1 MFFTFGPAR
10 WFFKLI
16 NCVSSHAPGAKS
28 SDASFA
34 RIVCSSERPIFLLPG
49 GHHECYKP
57 ASEKYV
63 AMWKELPGYA
73 RALLAEPDRPGSNT
87 KVFPVFTNNCEEIF
101 YSTNSWYDWTGK
113 LVREEFHDFENGK
126 LQKLVTLLP
135 KVMLA
140 FGFCF
145 LPMPVKLDLYIG
157 DPLVPEI
164 NESAI
169 EFAQRVRTA
178 TQKLIDDTRHRH
190 NDPASLKE
198 KSDRSM
204 FTMILRHPFYASYV
218 IIQNVLFWLFN
229 FALVIAFSPIILIA
243 GYFYSPRRKQKKEE

>member
-1 MFFTFGPAR
+1 
-10 WFFKLI
+10 
-16 NCVSSHAPGAKS
+16 
-28 SDASFA
+28 
-34 RIVCSSERPIFLLPG
+34 
-49 GHHECYKP
+49 
-57 ASEKYV
+57 
-63 AMWKELPGYA
+63 
-73 RALLAEPDRPGSNT
+73 
-87 KVFPVFTNNCEEIF
+87 
-101 YSTNSWYDWTGK
+101 
-113 LVREEFHDFENGK
+113 
-126 LQKLVTLLP
+126 
-135 KVMLA
+135 
-140 FGFCF
+140 
-145 LPMPVKLDLYIG
+145 MPVKLDLYIG

-229 FALVIAFSPIILIA
+229 FALVIAFSPIILMA
-243 GYFYSPRRKQKKEE
+243 GYFYSPRRKQKHEE